1 MLWLLLLLG
10 ILLLLA
16 GGTSLVRGATGI
28 AEAYGIPP
36 LVVGLT
42 VVAFGTS
49 APELVVNLVGA
60 VRGQTEL
67 AFGNIAGSNIANLAL
82 VLGTAAVITPIAI
95 EGQIIKREIPLLML
109 ATATLLLLTL
119 DPLLRQVEGPLLDRS
134 DALVLLLL
142 FGIFIYITV
151 MDFAGKDND
160 ALLDEMAAH
169 PISIP
174 TSKRNDWLFVL
185 AGIVA
190 LAIGGEFTIRYG
202 SELAL
207 ALGMTPAIIGM
218 VIVAV
223 GTSMPE
229 LVTSIIAAIRKE
241 ADLCVGNVIGS
252 NIFNSLMVLPLSALV
267 RPLEV
272 PHLGSL
278 DIFVSLLLTMALVL
292 IFFFGKT
299 IMNRNIGFT
308 FLAIYFGYIT
318 ARVVTG

>member
-10 ILLLLA
+10 VALLLA
-16 GGTSLVRGATGI
+16 GGASLVKGATGI

-119 DPLLRQVEGPLLDRS
+119 DPLLRLVDVSLIDRS
-134 DALVLLLL
+134 DALVLILL

-151 MDFAGKDND
+151 MDFANKNSDV
-160 ALLDEMAAH
+160 LIDEMTAH
-169 PISIP
+169 PINIP

-185 AGIVA
+185 AGIVG
-190 LAIGGEFTIRYG
+190 LSIGGEFTIRYG

-207 ALGMTPAIIGM
+207 TLGMRPAIIGM

-229 LVTSIIAAIRKE
+229 LVTSVIAATRKE

-252 NIFNSLMVLPLSALV
+252 NLFNSLMALPLSALV
-267 RPLEV
+267 TPVSV
-272 PHLGSL
+272 PNLGSL
-278 DIFVSLLLTMALVL
+278 DIFVSLLLTIALVL
-292 IFFFGKT
+292 IFLFGKAVMSRKT
-299 IMNRNIGFT
+299 GLV

-318 ARVVTG
+318 ARVWVG